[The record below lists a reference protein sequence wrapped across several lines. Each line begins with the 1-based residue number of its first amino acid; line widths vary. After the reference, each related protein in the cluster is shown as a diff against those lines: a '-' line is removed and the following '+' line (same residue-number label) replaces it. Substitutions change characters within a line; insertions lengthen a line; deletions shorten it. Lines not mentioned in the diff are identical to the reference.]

1 VPPELN
7 LVFSRRG
14 FAIFTGFEPLGFKPL
29 QNSAIADDM
38 LNVTPLLKL
47 YAGYRSRSLANQNPS
62 QVQEAQLLAL
72 LRAAKDTKFGKEHG
86 FSSIRS
92 VNEYQQ
98 RVPLRTYEQF
108 WEQYW
113 KPLFPR
119 ITNCTWPGTIPFF
132 AVSSGTSSGRTK
144 YIPVSHQMVRSNTK
158 AGTDLLVHHVR
169 NRPQS
174 QLMGGRS
181 FMLGGS
187 TDLTELQSGI
197 FSGDLSGIAVK
208 TLPWWAAAR
217 YFPPAKLALL
227 KNWEEKIAILA
238 RESLTQDIRMLSG
251 VPSWILIFLKELW
264 SLRPET
270 SGSLN
275 AYPNFE
281 MLVHGG
287 VQFAP
292 YQRQFKELV
301 QGSQAELREVYPA
314 SEGFVAVA
322 DRGSGEGLR
331 VVLDHGIFFEFIPV
345 EELDKSNPTRHW
357 IGSIQPN
364 IPYAIAL
371 TTCAGLWS
379 YILGDT
385 VKFIDTKEP
394 RLLVTGR
401 TSYFLSAFGEHLS
414 GEEVERAVAD
424 AADAINRKVTD
435 YAIGPV
441 YPSSPSELGG
451 HLIFVEFDGAIAT
464 ETEVRSFA
472 AKLDNRL
479 SELNED
485 FEAHRASGFGLNPP
499 AVVVVPGGTFAMWMK
514 SRGKLGGQHKV
525 PRIIVDQELFNNL
538 KNFVGS
544 NQ

>member
-1 VPPELN
+1 
-7 LVFSRRG
+7 
-14 FAIFTGFEPLGFKPL
+14 
-29 QNSAIADDM
+29 M
-38 LNVTPLLKL
+38 LNVTPILKL
-47 YAGYRSRSLANQNPS
+47 FAASRARSLAAHTPA
-62 QVQEAQLLAL
+62 QVQQGQLLAL
-72 LRAAKDTKFGKEHG
+72 LRAAQNTAFGKAHG
-86 FSSIRS
+86 FSGIHT
-92 VNEYQQ
+92 VAEYQR

-108 WEQYW
+108 WEEYW
-113 KPLFPR
+113 KPAFPR
-119 ITNCTWPGTIPFF
+119 LTNCTWPGTIPFF

-144 YIPVSHQMVRSNTK
+144 YIPLSQHMVRSNTK
-158 AGTDLLVHHVR
+158 AGTDLLIHHVL
-169 NRPQS
+169 NRPTS
-174 QLMGGRS
+174 KLMGGRS

-187 TDLTELQSGI
+187 TDLTEQAPGI

-217 YFPPAKLALL
+217 YFPPAHLALL

-238 RESLTQDIRMLSG
+238 KQSLTQDIRMLSG

-264 SLRPET
+264 RLRPET
-270 SGSLN
+270 EGSLR
-275 AYPNFE
+275 AYPHFE

-287 VQFAP
+287 VNFAP
-292 YQRQFKELV
+292 YQRQFTELARATN
-301 QGSQAELREVYPA
+301 AELREVYPA

-345 EELDKSNPTRHW
+345 EELNSSNPKRHW
-357 IGSIQPN
+357 IGSIEPN
-364 IPYAIAL
+364 VNYAIVL

-385 VKFIDTKEP
+385 VKFVDTRTP

-424 AADAINRKVTD
+424 AANSIGRSITD
-435 YAIGPV
+435 YSIGAL
-441 YPSSPSELGG
+441 YPQSTSELGG
-451 HLIFVEFDGAIAT
+451 HLIIAEFEGGEPTSEQVA
-464 ETEVRSFA
+464 SFA
-472 AKLDNRL
+472 AHLDSRL

-485 FEAHRASGFGLNPP
+485 FEAHRASGFGLNAPRAH
-499 AVVVVPGGTFAMWMK
+499 AVAPGTFAAWMK

-525 PRIIVDQELFNNL
+525 PRIIVDPELFKNL
-538 KNFVGS
+538 QSFVGDPA
-544 NQ
+544 

>member
-1 VPPELN
+1 
-7 LVFSRRG
+7 
-14 FAIFTGFEPLGFKPL
+14 
-29 QNSAIADDM
+29 
-38 LNVTPLLKL
+38 
-47 YAGYRSRSLANQNPS
+47 
-62 QVQEAQLLAL
+62 
-72 LRAAKDTKFGKEHG
+72 
-86 FSSIRS
+86 
-92 VNEYQQ
+92 
-98 RVPLRTYEQF
+98 
-108 WEQYW
+108 
-113 KPLFPR
+113 
-119 ITNCTWPGTIPFF
+119 
-132 AVSSGTSSGRTK
+132 
-144 YIPVSHQMVRSNTK
+144 
-158 AGTDLLVHHVR
+158 
-169 NRPQS
+169 
-174 QLMGGRS
+174 
-181 FMLGGS
+181 MLGGS
-187 TDLTELQSGI
+187 TDLTEHQSGI
-197 FSGDLSGIAVK
+197 LSGDLSGIAVK

-264 SLRPET
+264 RLRPET

-331 VVLDHGIFFEFIPV
+331 MVLDHGIFFEFIPV

-364 IPYAIAL
+364 ISYAIVL

-379 YILGDT
+379 YVLGDT
-385 VKFIDTKEP
+385 VKFIDVNQP

-424 AADAINRKVTD
+424 AAESINRQVTD

-451 HLIFVEFDGAIAT
+451 HLIFVEFDGGSASEFEIT
-464 ETEVRSFA
+464 SFGT
-472 AKLDNRL
+472 KLDTRL

-499 AVVVVPGGTFAMWMK
+499 KVVAVPSGTFAQWMK

-525 PRIIVDQELFNNL
+525 PRIIVDQELFKNL
-538 KNFVGS
+538 QSFVYS
-544 NQ
+544 K

>member
-1 VPPELN
+1 
-7 LVFSRRG
+7 
-14 FAIFTGFEPLGFKPL
+14 
-29 QNSAIADDM
+29 M

-47 YAGYRSRSLANQNPS
+47 YAGYRIRNLAKHNPA

-72 LRAAKDTKFGKEHG
+72 LRAAKDTQFGREHG
-86 FSSIRS
+86 FASIRS
-92 VNEYQQ
+92 VKEYQQ

-119 ITNCTWPGTIPFF
+119 ITNCSWPGTIPFF

-144 YIPVSHQMVRSNTK
+144 YIPVSNQMVRSNTK
-158 AGTDLLVHHVR
+158 AGTDLLVHHVH
-169 NRPQS
+169 NRPNS
-174 QLMGGRS
+174 NMMGGRS

-187 TDLTELQSGI
+187 TDLTEHQSGI

-264 SLRPET
+264 RLRPET
-270 SGSLN
+270 AGSFD

-292 YQRQFKELV
+292 YQRQFNELV
-301 QGSQAELREVYPA
+301 QGSKAELREVYPA

-331 VVLDHGIFFEFIPV
+331 VVLDHGIFFEFIPI
-345 EELDKSNPTRHW
+345 EELNKPNPERHW
-357 IGSIQPN
+357 IDSIKTN
-364 IPYAIAL
+364 IPYAIVL
-371 TTCAGLWS
+371 STCAGLWS

-385 VKFIDTKEP
+385 VKFIDVKEP

-424 AADAINRKVTD
+424 AAESINRQVTD
-435 YAIGPV
+435 YSIGPI
-441 YPSSPSELGG
+441 YPANPSELGG
-451 HLIFVEFDGAIAT
+451 HLIFVEFDGPSASEA
-464 ETEVRSFA
+464 EVASFG
-472 AKLDNRL
+472 AKLDARL

-499 AVVVVPGGTFAMWMK
+499 RVVAVPCGTFAKWMK

-538 KNFVGS
+538 QNFVS
-544 NQ
+544 SQ

>member
-1 VPPELN
+1 MPPELN